1 MIFWLL
7 LPLALVSLIGGQ
19 VYIRNQV
26 SGQKEKFDAPSL
38 LLLGLAL
45 FAIIYAL
52 SLIGTSSLISGL
64 VLLPGSCV
72 GAVISPSAGKL
83 ADKRGFKF
91 RLTLGGCLFLLG
103 NCLLLVL
110 QPLLTPVL
118 IVVCHIVIRSGF
130 NLSFANTIS
139 NASTLVDR
147 KNVAD
152 VNSSFNMLQQFAR
165 SVGVSLATALISLTQ
180 KTGQG
185 TLAQRSYQGGRYD
198 FIMFSCLALVTLLAI
213 WQNFR
218 LQEQKNKEN

>member
-1 MIFWLL
+1 MGTT
-7 LPLALVSLIGGQ
+7 A
-19 VYIRNQV
+19 Y
-26 SGQKEKFDAPSL
+26 L

-72 GAVISPSAGKL
+72 GAVISPFAGKL

-91 RLTLGGCLFLLG
+91 PLTLGGGCLFLLG

-152 VNSSFNMLQQFAR
+152 VNSSFNMLQQFAG
-165 SVGVSLATALISLTQ
+165 SVGVSLATALISLAQ

-185 TLAQRSYQGGRYD
+185 ALAQRSYQGGRYD

-218 LQEQKNKEN
+218 LQDKKNKGN

>member
-1 MIFWLL
+1 M
-7 LPLALVSLIGGQ
+7 
-19 VYIRNQV
+19 
-26 SGQKEKFDAPSL
+26 
-38 LLLGLAL
+38 LGLAL

-72 GAVISPSAGKL
+72 GAVISPFAGKL

-91 RLTLGGCLFLLG
+91 
-103 NCLLLVL
+103 
-110 QPLLTPVL
+110 PLTPVL

-152 VNSSFNMLQQFAR
+152 VNSSFNMLQQFAG
-165 SVGVSLATALISLTQ
+165 SVGVSLATALISLAQ
-180 KTGQG
+180 KTGEG